1 MANKLEKIVPEDIF
15 ESGDLKILICYMLTS
30 LGEPLPA
37 TELSQLFHYEGIA
50 NYFDTQTAI
59 DNLLNGGYIK
69 ETSKD
74 MFLATE
80 KGADLA
86 ETLKQSV
93 ALTVRER
100 AIKVVARMMARRRH
114 EKETDIEITKTERG
128 YNVSLNIIEGDSSL
142 LQLSLKVADEISA
155 NFIKERILEDPSYV
169 YAGLIELLLDEDI
182 NYKK

>member
-1 MANKLEKIVPEDIF
+1 
-15 ESGDLKILICYMLTS
+15 
-30 LGEPLPA
+30 
-37 TELSQLFHYEGIA
+37 
-50 NYFDTQTAI
+50 
-59 DNLLNGGYIK
+59 
-69 ETSKD
+69 
-74 MFLATE
+74 
-80 KGADLA
+80 
-86 ETLKQSV
+86 
-93 ALTVRER
+93 
-100 AIKVVARMMARRRH
+100 MMARRRH